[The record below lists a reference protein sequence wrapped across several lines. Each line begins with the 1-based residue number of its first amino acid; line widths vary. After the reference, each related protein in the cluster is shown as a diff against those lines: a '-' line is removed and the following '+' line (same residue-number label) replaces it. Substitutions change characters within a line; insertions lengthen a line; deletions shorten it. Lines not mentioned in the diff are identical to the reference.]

1 MIPEILADTGN
12 VSNSLLEVVI
22 NYRFDRRLLS
32 DSIFDSFDVVFSF
45 LLLYDGLDYF
55 VFQFLTARLTTI

>member
-1 MIPEILADTGN
+1 LIPEILADTGN